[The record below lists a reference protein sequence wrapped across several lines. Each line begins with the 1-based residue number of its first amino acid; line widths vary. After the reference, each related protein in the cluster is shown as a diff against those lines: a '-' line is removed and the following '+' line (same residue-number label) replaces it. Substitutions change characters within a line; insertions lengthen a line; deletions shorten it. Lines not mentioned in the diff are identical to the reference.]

1 MIAAMLRCL
10 LALFALILVL
20 PASAAGQSPAHGFAV
35 LGTLK
40 YGPDFR
46 HFDYVNPD
54 APKGGRVTLHYSG
67 SYDSLNPF
75 ILKGQPAA
83 GSNPFLT
90 AGNLLT
96 FETLMAKSQDE
107 PDSYY
112 GLIAESV
119 ELPEDRT
126 WIRFRLR
133 PQAKWHDGSPITAED
148 VAFSFNTLKAEGN
161 PAFRVVLDDVT
172 EAIVE
177 GPRTVLFRFRSGV
190 LTRDLPVHVAML
202 PIISK
207 AWYTAHRFNE
217 TTLEP
222 PLASGPYKVGRIDAG
237 RAIEYERVPD
247 YWGADLPVNR
257 GRHNFGTI
265 RYDYYRDRDVELEA
279 LFAGRLD
286 FREDFTSRDWAT
298 KYDVPP
304 IKDGRMKRET
314 LPDDS
319 PSGFQAFFLNVRRDK
334 FADPRVRRALAL
346 LFDFEW
352 TNANLFYG
360 LYERTTSIFQNSD
373 LMADAPPTTAEIE
386 LLQPFRGELPP
397 EVFENPYVPPKTDGS
412 GNIRPQLRE
421 AAALFKAAG
430 WTVQNGAMVSP
441 DGKPLEIEFL
451 SFTRTFDR
459 IILPYV
465 RNLERL
471 GIRASFRLVEPSQYT
486 RLTQEFN
493 YDVVTVRFSG
503 SLTPGVSLR
512 NIWGS
517 AAADLPGSQNMTGL
531 KSKAVDAL
539 VEQVIA
545 ATTRDELRIAA
556 RALDRAV
563 MWQHVVIPQ
572 WNKAAHTI
580 AYWDI
585 FGRPARKPDYDLGFL
600 DTWWIDP
607 AKRDRINA
615 RR

>member
-1 MIAAMLRCL
+1 
-10 LALFALILVL
+10 
-20 PASAAGQSPAHGFAV
+20 
-35 LGTLK
+35 
-40 YGPDFR
+40 
-46 HFDYVNPD
+46 
-54 APKGGRVTLHYSG
+54 
-67 SYDSLNPF
+67 
-75 ILKGQPAA
+75 
-83 GSNPFLT
+83 
-90 AGNLLT
+90 
-96 FETLMAKSQDE
+96 
-107 PDSYY
+107 
-112 GLIAESV
+112 
-119 ELPEDRT
+119 
-126 WIRFRLR
+126 
-133 PQAKWHDGSPITAED
+133 
-148 VAFSFNTLKAEGN
+148 
-161 PAFRVVLDDVT
+161 
-172 EAIVE
+172 
-177 GPRTVLFRFRSGV
+177 
-190 LTRDLPVHVAML
+190 
-202 PIISK
+202 
-207 AWYTAHRFNE
+207 
-217 TTLEP
+217 
-222 PLASGPYKVGRIDAG
+222 
-237 RAIEYERVPD
+237 
-247 YWGADLPVNR
+247 
-257 GRHNFGTI
+257 
-265 RYDYYRDRDVELEA
+265 
-279 LFAGRLD
+279 
-286 FREDFTSRDWAT
+286 
-298 KYDVPP
+298 
-304 IKDGRMKRET
+304 MKRET